1 MLFLV
6 LLQQLH
12 LRPHSLQQ
20 VGHALDARL
29 GVVVEAQLLLL
40 GLLQDALLEDAER
53 SRRFRVEDALPV
65 LVLEVDLVLGDQR
78 LIAKLDALLDKG
90 SVTSSREGEPK
101 SWKMELS
108 QAVIWKYLNS
118 PVIFKTLALRS
129 T

>member
-12 LRPHSLQQ
+12 LPPHSLQQ

-65 LVLEVDLVLGDQR
+65 LVLEVDLVLGDQ
-78 LIAKLDALLDKG
+78 
-90 SVTSSREGEPK
+90 
-101 SWKMELS
+101 
-108 QAVIWKYLNS
+108 
-118 PVIFKTLALRS
+118 
-129 T
+129 